1 MIHMV
6 DRFVDDGT
14 HIYSFDDEVLVVC
27 PRCKGRAI
35 VRRQDPELQDWSAP
49 RRVSCGNCGF
59 VRNWAER
66 WPKTA
71 WRIPPVD
78 GFFGLP
84 LLLQAPCCGQILW
97 AWNQRHLEFIEY
109 FVRAKLRERQSHP
122 VYGRFNSS
130 LASRLPSWIKRS
142 GNREEILKTI
152 ESIRRKHFGD

>member
-1 MIHMV
+1 MHMV
-6 DRFVDDGT
+6 DRFADVGT
-14 HIYSFDDEVLVVC
+14 QIYSFDDEILVVC
-27 PRCKGRAI
+27 PQCKGRAL
-35 VRRQDPELQDWSAP
+35 VRRQDPTSQDHFAP

-59 VRNWAER
+59 ARDCTER
-66 WPKTA
+66 RSSMT

-78 GFFGLP
+78 GVFGLP

-130 LASRLPSWIKRS
+130 LASRLPSWTKKG